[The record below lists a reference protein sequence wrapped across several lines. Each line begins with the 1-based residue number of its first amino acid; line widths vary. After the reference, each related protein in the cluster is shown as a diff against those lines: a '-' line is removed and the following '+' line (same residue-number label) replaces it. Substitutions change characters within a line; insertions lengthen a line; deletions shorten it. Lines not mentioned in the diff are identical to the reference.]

1 MHGVYL
7 LWWVQERHVS
17 AAAVAG
23 ILAAGDLALTALEI
37 PTGWIAD
44 RYGHRASLITGSAL
58 QAVGMLCCWLGQGI
72 AGLLVASLLVALG
85 DAFRSGADQALLYRS
100 CLALD
105 REKDFQR
112 IEAKTHGGRLVAL
125 VVLILVGGAIVRIW
139 GFAAGW
145 IAETALSLTG
155 LLIAC
160 AMREPPA
167 ARSGASPFSTN
178 DAQGDE
184 GVSTKPFATPAWT
197 VAALIVPASWLG
209 GLAGA
214 AAFYAQTDDAATV
227 AGTTVLVAIITIA
240 EAAGAFLAARLI
252 ASVRSQ
258 FVLAL
263 SGTAML
269 AAVLLEPRVFLAAV
283 VGSSFLLGI
292 AEPLRAAAIQRV
304 TEDHARA
311 RAASVA
317 SACDKGVGII
327 ALVLAGVLPRGYFRS
342 LA

>member
-1 MHGVYL
+1 M
-7 LWWVQERHVS
+7 QERHVS

-139 GFAAGW
+139 GFAAAW

-160 AMREPPA
+160 AMREPSA
-167 ARSGASPFSTN
+167 ARGGASPFSTN
-178 DAQGDE
+178 DARGDE
-184 GVSTKPFATPAWT
+184 RVSAKPFATPAWT
-197 VAALIVPASWLG
+197 VAVLIIPASWLG

-240 EAAGAFLAARLI
+240 EAAGAFLAARLS

-258 FVLAL
+258 LVLAL
-263 SGTAML
+263 SATAML
-269 AAVLLEPRVFLAAV
+269 AAVLFEPRAFLAAV
-283 VGSSFLLGI
+283 VGTSFLLGI
-292 AEPLRAAAIQRV
+292 AEPLRAVAIQRV
-304 TEDHARA
+304 TADHVRA
-311 RAASVA
+311 RAASIA
-317 SACDKGVGII
+317 SACDKGIGTM
-327 ALVLAGVLPRGYFRS
+327 ALILAGLLPR
-342 LA
+342 

>member
-1 MHGVYL
+1 MYL

-112 IEAKTHGGRLVAL
+112 IEAKAHGGRLVAL

-167 ARSGASPFSTN
+167 ARGGASPFSTN
-178 DAQGDE
+178 DAQGDAR
-184 GVSTKPFATPAWT
+184 VSTKPFATPAWT
-197 VAALIVPASWLG
+197 LAVLIVPASWLG

-240 EAAGAFLAARLI
+240 EAAGAFLAARLV
-252 ASVRSQ
+252 ASGRSQ

-269 AAVLLEPRVFLAAV
+269 AAVLLAPRAFLAAV
-283 VGSSFLLGI
+283 VGTSFLLGI
-292 AEPLRAAAIQRV
+292 AEPLRAVAIQRV
-304 TEDHARA
+304 TADHVRA
-311 RAASVA
+311 RAASIA
-317 SACDKGVGII
+317 SACDKGIGTM
-327 ALVLAGVLPRGYFRS
+327 ALILAGLLPR
-342 LA
+342 